1 MSLST
6 NNPISI
12 VSYNARGFRS
22 GQAFIKELLHDCD
35 VLCLQEHWLLS
46 EHLSDLNVC
55 DDFTVT
61 GVSGMDSESFIRG
74 RPFGGCAIAFR
85 KSLSSMVSVRQV
97 SSSRFCA
104 IHVKSDCQTLLLVC
118 VYMPFD
124 NGLTSGHLEFQEALG
139 ELEGFLDAQDF
150 DSLAVVGDFN
160 VDFRRTDRH
169 HTSDLLLFMDRNSL
183 IAKDLDF
190 EGIQFTYESDDGA
203 RRSWVDHV
211 LVSSSFCIEYVRSLL
226 LVVVQTCRIIVQFVP
241 C

>member
-46 EHLSDLNVC
+46 EHLSELNVC

-85 KSLSSMVSVRQV
+85 KSRPVKV
-97 SSSRFCA
+97 SS
-104 IHVKSDCQTLLLVC
+104 
-118 VYMPFD
+118 
-124 NGLTSGHLEFQEALG
+124 LT
-139 ELEGFLDAQDF
+139 
-150 DSLAVVGDFN
+150 
-160 VDFRRTDRH
+160 
-169 HTSDLLLFMDRNSL
+169 
-183 IAKDLDF
+183 
-190 EGIQFTYESDDGA
+190 
-203 RRSWVDHV
+203 
-211 LVSSSFCIEYVRSLL
+211 
-226 LVVVQTCRIIVQFVP
+226 
-241 C
+241 